1 MADSDGLHVVFG
13 ASGGLGNAVVRELA
27 AQGKRVRG
35 VTRSG
40 TADVPQAVEMVR
52 GDATDP
58 VQTASVCVGADVIY
72 NCANAPYTNWPA
84 EFPPIMHGIIDGAA
98 AAGAKVVFGDN
109 LYMYGPVDGPLTED
123 LPNAATGHKGRT
135 RIHMT
140 QMLMEAHR
148 AGKVRAT
155 IGRASDFFGPG
166 VTGSALGDRIF
177 PAAIAGK
184 PAQVLGDPDV
194 PHTFSYTPDCARA
207 LITLGERDEALGE
220 IWHLPNPETM
230 TTREVL
236 GIVYGMTGHPLKIQT
251 LPKLLLTL
259 VGIINPMVRE
269 LKETAYQFDNPWVV
283 DHSKFER
290 AFGANATPLKDA
302 LAATIDWYRSRAEA
316 A

>member
-1 MADSDGLHVVFG
+1 MTNANDLHVVFG

-40 TADVPQAVEMVR
+40 SADVPAGVEMVR
-52 GDATDP
+52 ADATDP
-58 VQTASVCVGADVIY
+58 VTTAAVCSGADVVY
-72 NCANAPYTNWPA
+72 NCANAPYTDWPA
-84 EFPPIMHGIIDGAA
+84 EFPPIMHGIIEGAA
-98 AAGAKVVFGDN
+98 AAEAKLIFGDN
-109 LYMYGPVDGPLTED
+109 LYMYGPVDGPLRED

-140 QMLMEAHR
+140 QMVTEAHK
-148 AGKVRAT
+148 AGRVRAT

-166 VTGSALGDRIF
+166 VTGSALGERIF
-177 PAAIAGK
+177 PAALAGK
-184 PAQVLGDPDV
+184 TAQVLGNPDV

-220 IWHLPNPETM
+220 IWHLPNAETK
-230 TTREVL
+230 TSREVL
-236 GIVYGMTGHPLKIQT
+236 EIVYELTGHPAKIQAM
-251 LPKLLLTL
+251 PKLLLTL
-259 VGIINPMVRE
+259 VGVFNPMVRE

-290 AFGANATPLKDA
+290 AFGANPTPLEDA
-302 LAATIDWYRSRAEA
+302 LAATINWYRSRAEN
-316 A
+316 